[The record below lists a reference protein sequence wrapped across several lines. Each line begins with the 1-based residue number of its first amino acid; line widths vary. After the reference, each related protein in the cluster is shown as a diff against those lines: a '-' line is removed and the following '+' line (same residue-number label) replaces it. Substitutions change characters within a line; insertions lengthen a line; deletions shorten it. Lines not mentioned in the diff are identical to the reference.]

1 MLHALIPVHLYKYK
15 INFVMLIQEAI
26 GHVFLQLQDVLKNI
40 SSSQYRQASQR
51 LSGATIGQHVRH
63 VIELFLCLEKGYTHG
78 VVNYEK
84 RKRDIQIETDKTMAA
99 ELLQN
104 LYAGIGKTDA
114 PLLLEF
120 SGDISAEAT
129 ITISTNYYRE
139 LLYNLEHTVHHM
151 ALIRVA
157 VTEVSELV
165 LPDGFGVAS
174 STLKY
179 RASCAQ

>member
-1 MLHALIPVHLYKYK
+1 
-15 INFVMLIQEAI
+15 MLIQEAI
-26 GHVFLQLQDVLKNI
+26 GHVFVQLQDVLANI

-63 VIELFLCLEKGYTHG
+63 VIELFLCLETGYAHG
-78 VVNYEK
+78 VINYEK
-84 RKRDIQIETDKTMAA
+84 RNRDIQIETDKTMAA
-99 ELLQN
+99 DLLQN
-104 LYAGIGKTDA
+104 LYTRIGKADTS
-114 PLLLEF
+114 LLLAF
-120 SGDISAEAT
+120 SGDSSAEAT

-157 VTEVSELV
+157 VAEVSDLL

>member
-1 MLHALIPVHLYKYK
+1 
-15 INFVMLIQEAI
+15 MLIQKAI
-26 GHVFLQLQDVLKNI
+26 GHVFAQLQDALVNI
-40 SSSQYRQASQR
+40 SSSQYTQASQR

-63 VIELFLCLEKGYTHG
+63 VIELFLCLEKGYAQG

-84 RKRDIQIETDKTMAA
+84 RNRDIQIETDKAMAVD
-99 ELLQN
+99 LLRS
-104 LYAGIGKTDA
+104 LYARIGKQDA
-114 PLLLEF
+114 ALSLEF
-120 SGDISAEAT
+120 AGDGSSEAGVT
-129 ITISTNYYRE
+129 IATNYYRE

-157 VTEVSELV
+157 VTELSDLV